1 MIATLKELK
10 EASTRMTVR
19 IATSEGEYH
28 STPEVG
34 IFFVV
39 NDDSLSSSPRS
50 VPQSLS

>member
-10 EASTRMTVR
+10 EASTLMLVR
-19 IATSEGEYH
+19 IATFEAEYL

-50 VPQSLS
+50 VSQSLS